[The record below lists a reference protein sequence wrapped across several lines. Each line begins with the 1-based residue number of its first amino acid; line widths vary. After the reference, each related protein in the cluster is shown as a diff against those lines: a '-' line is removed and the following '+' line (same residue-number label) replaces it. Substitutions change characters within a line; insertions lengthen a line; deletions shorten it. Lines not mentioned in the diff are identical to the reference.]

1 MPIPRLPATHHRKRA
16 MKKAFQVNMKSA
28 ATAPMWNATM
38 KKVVSLPTGSRNV
51 LSRLK
56 KFTSV
61 CLLGGSC
68 LPVSFDS
75 SLPARNRADCNTCV
89 IVGPEGQAPKELGIG
104 LKFSNLANAVCGTP
118 RSNARC
124 AEYSFG

>member
-1 MPIPRLPATHHRKRA
+1 
-16 MKKAFQVNMKSA
+16 
-28 ATAPMWNATM
+28 M

-75 SLPARNRADCNTCV
+75 SLAAGNRADCNTCV
-89 IVGPEGQAPKELGIG
+89 IVGAEGQARKKWGIG
-104 LKFSNLANAVCGTP
+104 LKFSSLANAVCA
-118 RSNARC
+118 ARRVQMQDLRNITS
-124 AEYSFG
+124 ASQLT

>member
-1 MPIPRLPATHHRKRA
+1 
-16 MKKAFQVNMKSA
+16 
-28 ATAPMWNATM
+28 M

-75 SLPARNRADCNTCV
+75 SLPAGNRADCNTCV

-104 LKFSNLANAVCGTP
+104 LKFPTWLMPLCA
-118 RSNARC
+118 ARRVQMQDVRNIPSASQRTKPASQRLIYC
-124 AEYSFG
+124 AL